1 MKLHRKQLQ
10 EMIIKEMSVPSS
22 SSNSDLNRQIGIEML
37 KTVIRDLQTVPA
49 QNFDRY
55 IQYLITHQIPNI
67 ISTLED

>member
-37 KTVIRDLQTVPA
+37 KKVIRDLQTVPE
-49 QNFDRY
+49 QNLDRY